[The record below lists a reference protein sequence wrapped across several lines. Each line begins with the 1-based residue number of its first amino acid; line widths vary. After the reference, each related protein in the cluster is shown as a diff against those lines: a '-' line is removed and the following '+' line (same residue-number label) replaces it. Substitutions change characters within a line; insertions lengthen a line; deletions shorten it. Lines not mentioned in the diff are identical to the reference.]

1 MLKIGG
7 FNIDHPGNMKQI
19 TEEEYNELCSH
30 SAMLGRIGSHVEDF
44 VLHEE
49 DTTEMAVLRLVSQY
63 YFMRSDE
70 VHELLLRLQKEQ
82 R

>member
-1 MLKIGG
+1 
-7 FNIDHPGNMKQI
+7 MKQI
-19 TEEEYNELCSH
+19 TDEEYDHLQKCA
-30 SAMLGRIGSHVEDF
+30 AMLGRIGSHVEDF
-44 VLHEE
+44 IKDEE

-70 VHELLLRLQKEQ
+70 THELLLRLQKEQ

>member
-1 MLKIGG
+1 
-7 FNIDHPGNMKQI
+7 MKQI
-19 TEEEYNELCSH
+19 TDEEYNHLQEC

-44 VLHEE
+44 IKDQE

-70 VHELLLRLQKEQ
+70 THELLLRLQKEQ